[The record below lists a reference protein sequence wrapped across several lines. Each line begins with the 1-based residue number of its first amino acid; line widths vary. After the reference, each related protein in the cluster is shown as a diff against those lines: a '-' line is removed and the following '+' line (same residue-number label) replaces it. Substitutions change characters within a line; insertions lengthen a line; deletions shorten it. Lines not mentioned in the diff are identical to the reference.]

1 MIVICGQCGKPAFY
15 AFEGGR
21 FLCVDCNLKVQ
32 QAADLEHARN
42 ARELNY
48 LIDQMEATVG
58 LSGVLPRHHVP
69 QATIHAGP
77 ITNHNIQV
85 HDSVVGAINTGSI
98 QRMNVALDRIQIGG
112 DPALAPALQRLTE
125 AVMESSQLLADQK
138 KKAVDQLSYLAEQAA
153 LTQDQRNPS
162 IGTTTIEG
170 FERIIHASSGL
181 VTLWQMIKPLVER
194 LFN

>member
-1 MIVICGQCGKPAFY
+1 MTCGQCGKPAF
-15 AFEGGR
+15 FEFDGGR

-32 QAADLEHARN
+32 QAADLQHART

-58 LSGVLPRHHVP
+58 LSGVLPRHQIP
-69 QATIHAGP
+69 QATIHTGS

-85 HDSVVGAINTGSI
+85 HDSAVGAINTGSI
-98 QRMNVALDRIQIGG
+98 QRMNVALDRIQVGG

-125 AVMESSQLLADQK
+125 AVMESSQLIPDQK

-153 LTQDQRNPS
+153 LTQNQRNAS

-194 LFN
+194 LFS

>member
-1 MIVICGQCGKPAFY
+1 MTCGQCGKPAF
-15 AFEGGR
+15 FEFDGGR

-32 QAADLEHARN
+32 QAADLQHART

-58 LSGVLPRHHVP
+58 LSGVLPRHHIP
-69 QATIHAGP
+69 QATIHAGS

-85 HDSVVGAINTGSI
+85 HDSAVGAINTGSI
-98 QRMNVALDRIQIGG
+98 QRMNVALDRIQVGS
-112 DPALAPALQRLTE
+112 DPALAPALQKLTE
-125 AVMESSQLLADQK
+125 AVLESSQLLANQK

-153 LTQDQRNPS
+153 LTQNQRNAS

-181 VTLWQMIKPLVER
+181 MTLWQMIKPLVER
-194 LFN
+194 LFS